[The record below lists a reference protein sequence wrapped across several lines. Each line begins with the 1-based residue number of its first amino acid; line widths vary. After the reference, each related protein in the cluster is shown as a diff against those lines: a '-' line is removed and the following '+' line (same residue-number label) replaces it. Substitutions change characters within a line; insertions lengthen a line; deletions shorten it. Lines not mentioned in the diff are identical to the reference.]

1 MSNSLR
7 GLTSQMMRNAAK
19 SIENRVKRVKWM
31 NYEFSVRYSIG
42 FSEYVKLI
50 QKVVADCQNDN
61 GEIAIELIDFSLR
74 SNIIATYANIELPDN
89 LDEVFRIVYASGL
102 YELVENAVNLSQ
114 IKSIET
120 TVRMIIG

>member
-102 YELVENAVNLSQ
+102 YELVEGAVNLSQ

>member
-1 MSNSLR
+1 MSNGIR

-120 TVRMIIG
+120 TVKMIVG